1 MSLLESMGVTEY
13 QEKRRNAVADNLS
26 RLAFVTSDIVIFIWN
41 GKLVPH
47 PSNCD
52 LLLTYSCF
60 KNPFRMQ
67 VI

>member
-41 GKLVPH
+41 GKLVPTH
-47 PSNCD
+47 
-52 LLLTYSCF
+52 
-60 KNPFRMQ
+60 Q
-67 VI
+67 IVIYYLPILV